1 MTTERGKRSSRPGL
15 GDSGVIASTRPQRVG
30 GRQAGSPP
38 AGGGGGYLG
47 TYTGSNFAGAAPVTR
62 DPRVDELRVMGLP
75 AVWIRIA
82 ETIGF
87 DPFLAAWRI
96 LDAEAS
102 VRSNKTEMIQ
112 PLLRPFRSY
121 LRFQRNRYIE
131 ALAGR
136 GLQPREIQEAIKRDL
151 CERVSI
157 RHVSRIAR
165 GA

>member
-1 MTTERGKRSSRPGL
+1 
-15 GDSGVIASTRPQRVG
+15 
-30 GRQAGSPP
+30 
-38 AGGGGGYLG
+38 
-47 TYTGSNFAGAAPVTR
+47 
-62 DPRVDELRVMGLP
+62 MGLP

-136 GLQPREIQEAIKRDL
+136 GLQPLEIQEAIKRDL
-151 CERVSI
+151 CERISI